1 MSNQQLADE
10 LQKPI
15 SRKFLKRKVFSSFK
29 DNIWGTD
36 LADMQLV
43 NKCNERIRFY
53 YVSLIFLVNIH
64 QLFI

>member
-10 LQKPI
+10 LHKPI
-15 SRKFLKRKVFSSFK
+15 IRKFKKKKVFSSFK

-64 QLFI
+64 RLFI